1 MEDGVPSDDRR
12 AWNKEA
18 GRRHEPTG
26 AGGAA
31 DVLPG
36 ARAGPTGERGARGA
50 RGALPARPAPPSIYN
65 GLQRRARQS
74 VTHSDRVGWVK
85 Q

>member
-1 MEDGVPSDDRR
+1 MEDGVPSEDQR

-18 GRRHEPTG
+18 GRRREP

-36 ARAGPTGERGARGA
+36 ARAGPTGKRGARGA

-65 GLQRRARQS
+65 GLRWRARQS